1 MLLTNHRQHKTQ
13 DKMEDYEWAKGMN
26 CAVTVCDA
34 DGIIVY
40 MNDKARETYKK
51 HGDLIGKNLY
61 DCHSERSR
69 GIIRRIL
76 ATGGSNAYTIEKQG
90 VHKVIYQTAWKKDGR
105 VAGIVEI
112 SMVTPAELPHY
123 VRG

>member
-1 MLLTNHRQHKTQ
+1 
-13 DKMEDYEWAKGMN
+13 MENYEWAKEMN

-34 DGIIVY
+34 EGIIIY
-40 MNDKARETYKK
+40 QNDKAVETYKK
-51 HGDLIGKNLY
+51 HGNLIGKSLY
-61 DCHSERSR
+61 ECQSERSKE
-69 GIIRRIL
+69 IIRHLL

-90 VHKVIYQTAWKKDGR
+90 VHKVIYQTAWKKDGK

-112 SMVTPAELPHY
+112 SMITPAAMPHY

>member
-1 MLLTNHRQHKTQ
+1 
-13 DKMEDYEWAKGMN
+13 MEDYEWAKGMN

-112 SMVTPAELPHY
+112 SMVTPADLPHY